1 MIISL
6 FFAFFLILE
15 NLLLPSL
22 IGPKIIIITQIF
34 LLSIFIFGKKRSAV
48 FIQAGIFSAGEE
60 FFLGMRLGT
69 IFIPIFITGL
79 FYLWINNFI
88 EFRSGLQDSSGFRV
102 VIIAGIVLA
111 FLYYLY
117 SWIYIYI
124 GSSFNAMNSLV
135 GFMNLLD
142 VKMIIGVFLWSGFSC
157 LLWKYVLY
165 K

>member
-6 FFAFFLILE
+6 F
-15 NLLLPSL
+15 
-22 IGPKIIIITQIF
+22 F

-124 GSSFNAMNSLV
+124 GSSFNA
-135 GFMNLLD
+135 
-142 VKMIIGVFLWSGFSC
+142 KIGRASC
-157 LLWKYVLY
+157 RERV
-165 K
+165 